1 MGRRITGHIAA
12 LLLACAVVIA
22 AAKAGQQAAK
32 ARSSTKP
39 AQTVTTAVERE
50 NLSAHQAAIIE
61 GLLEPLEGECGLSR
75 EDADLIAAIVYL
87 EARGE
92 SAQGQQAIAE
102 VIFNRLLSD
111 DFPDTVQEII
121 FQEGQFASVALL
133 DMAEPGPEQYA
144 ALLGALEGERV
155 LPTNV
160 LYFSVDGESK
170 AVWGQ
175 IGGHIFCYG

>member
-1 MGRRITGHIAA
+1 MGRRIAAYIAA
-12 LLLACAVVIA
+12 LLFVCAIVIA
-22 AAKAGQQAAK
+22 AAKVGQQGAK
-32 ARSSTKP
+32 ARSNTRP
-39 AQTVTTAVERE
+39 LQTVAAAVERE
-50 NLSAHQAAIIE
+50 GLPDHQAAIIE
-61 GLLEPLEGECGLSR
+61 ALLEPLEGDCGLAQ

-111 DFPDTVQEII
+111 SFPDTVQEII

-133 DMAEPGPEQYA
+133 DTADPGPEQYA

-160 LYFSVDGESK
+160 VYFSRDGENSS
-170 AVWGQ
+170 VWGQ